1 MDTSKVDNQ
10 KSSEIVGCGQEIE
23 VTVQWGT
30 IKCLHCVEKTD
41 HWMTITIGF
50 KRNEG
55 IIATKELTLIT

>member
-30 IKCLHCVEKTD
+30 IKYLHCVEKTD
-41 HWMTITIGF
+41 H
-50 KRNEG
+50 
-55 IIATKELTLIT
+55 